1 MKKPRRSDPHAAR
14 EAARY
19 ENPIPSREF
28 ILSHLE
34 NSIGPLTHLELCR
47 EFKLT
52 SDAAIE
58 ALRRRLKAME
68 RDGQTVCNRRGAYG
82 TLDKMN
88 LVKGRVS
95 GHPEGFGFV
104 LSKDPG
110 GDIFLSARQ
119 MRRILDG
126 DEVLVRISGYD
137 RRGRPEG
144 SIVEVVEHRTEQLV
158 GRYFL
163 ESGIHFVRP
172 DNPRISQDVLIVPE
186 EVGSAKPGQ
195 IVLVAITRQPSRNAQ
210 PAGRVVQVLGD
221 DLAPGMEIEL
231 ALHNF
236 ALPHTWSKAL
246 EKQLAGIADDIPEAD
261 KKHRIDLRHLPL
273 VTIDGEDARDFD
285 DAVYCE
291 PMGRNGWRLYVAIA
305 DVAHYVKPGTALD
318 LEAYQ
323 RGNSVYFPGQVI
335 PMLPEKL
342 SNGLCSLKPQVDR
355 LCMVCEMRIDA
366 SGVVKQFQFYEGVMH
381 SRARLTYTQVA
392 VMLAERGESA
402 GLVAGSKGSPVREQF
417 KNIVAHIDD
426 LHDLYRALGENRAA
440 RGAIDF
446 DTVETRILFDA
457 ERKIEQIVPTE
468 RTDAHRLIEECMLS
482 ANVCTATLLA
492 KTKLPV
498 LYRVHEGPRQEKL
511 EDLRAFLGE
520 LGLGLPGGEK
530 PTAQDYQ
537 AVLNQAAGRPDAD
550 IIQSVM
556 LRSMSQ
562 AVYQAENLGHFGL
575 NYQGYSHF
583 TSPIRRYPDLL
594 VHRAIRALL
603 HSKLRVAHL
612 NRVAGAPLQAVEK
625 NYPYQIVQI
634 AEGGDHCSMT
644 ERRADE
650 ATRSVVNWLKCEYLL
665 EHVGNEFRGV
675 VSSVTSFGLFVE
687 LEPVYIDGLVHITG
701 LPKDYYHHE
710 AAHHRLVG
718 ERTGRTFRLGDV
730 VQVRVARV
738 DMDER
743 KIDLE
748 LIDGVDRKSGG
759 RSSKARYS
767 KTGSTKQNDT
777 RRDRDKSAYK
787 QGGDKKSSVKG
798 SGKKPKLISTKA
810 HGLAKEYEA
819 AEAGEKIG
827 STTPK
832 EAKSSPKKAKSRAN
846 KKRQKPPGQTAARN
860 SSGNAPEASTTTRD
874 KTARVRK
881 RRSKAGNPAT
891 PASGPGK
898 NKASGRTRKGK

>member
-1 MKKPRRSDPHAAR
+1 MKKTRRSDPYAAR

-19 ENPIPSREF
+19 DNPIPSREF
-28 ILSHLE
+28 ILSHLG
-34 NSIGPLTHLELCR
+34 NSIGPLTHPELCR
-47 EFKLT
+47 EFQLI
-52 SDAAIE
+52 SDDAIE
-58 ALRRRLKAME
+58 ALRRRLRAME
-68 RDGQTVCNRRGAYG
+68 RDGQTVRNRRGAYG

-104 LSKDPG
+104 LSKTAE
-110 GDIFLSARQ
+110 GDIFLSGRQ
-119 MRRILDG
+119 MRRVLDG
-126 DEVLVRISGYD
+126 DEVLVRISGHD

-186 EVGSAKPGQ
+186 QVGSAQPGQ
-195 IVLVAITRQPSRNAQ
+195 IVLVTITRQPSRNAQ

-236 ALPHTWSKAL
+236 SLPHTWSKAQ
-246 EKQLAGIADDIPEAD
+246 EKQLASIADEIPECD
-261 KKHRIDLRHLPL
+261 KQDRVDLRHLPL

-291 PMGRNGWRLYVAIA
+291 PVGRNGWRLYVAIA
-305 DVAHYVKPGTALD
+305 DVSHYVKPRTELD
-318 LEAYQ
+318 LEAFQ
-323 RGNSVYFPGQVI
+323 RGNSVYFPGQVV

-355 LCMVCEMRIDA
+355 LCMVCEMRIDS
-366 SGVVKQFQFYEGVMH
+366 SGVVKQFNFYEGVMH

-392 VMLAERGESA
+392 LMLAERGESD
-402 GLVAGSKGSPVREQF
+402 SPVREQF
-417 KNIVAHIDD
+417 RQVVEYIDH
-426 LHDLYRALGENRAA
+426 LHDLYGALSENRAN

-457 ERKIEQIVPTE
+457 ERKIEQIIPTE

-482 ANVCTATLLA
+482 ANVCAATLLE
-492 KTKLPV
+492 KSKLPV
-498 LYRVHEGPRQEKL
+498 LYRVHEGPREEKL
-511 EDLRAFLGE
+511 EDLRTFLGE
-520 LGLGLPGGEK
+520 LGLGLPGGDK

-537 AVLNQAAGRPDAD
+537 AVLEQAAGRPDAD

-575 NYQGYSHF
+575 NYDGYSHF

-603 HSKLRVAHL
+603 YSKKRVPHLKRVASAL
-612 NRVAGAPLQAVEK
+612 IQPLEL
-625 NYPYQIVQI
+625 NYPYDLGQIS
-634 AEGGDHCSMT
+634 EGGDHCSMT

-675 VSSVTSFGLFVE
+675 VSAVTGFGLFVE
-687 LEPVYIDGLVHITG
+687 LEPIYIDGLVHITG

-730 VQVRVARV
+730 VQVKVARV

-748 LIDGVDRKSGG
+748 LIGDSAGKSGY
-759 RSSKARYS
+759 RSSKTRAS
-767 KTGSTKQNDT
+767 KTRDTKKNQAKRGGNKT
-777 RRDRDKSAYK
+777 ADKQS
-787 QGGDKKSSVKG
+787 GKKKTLAKG
-798 SGKKPKLISTKA
+798 SGKKPKVISTDTQTLIRE
-810 HGLAKEYEA
+810 HENTQTEG
-819 AEAGEKIG
+819 
-827 STTPK
+827 
-832 EAKSSPKKAKSRAN
+832 
-846 KKRQKPPGQTAARN
+846 KKRPNKTKKRGSRTNATAVQNSRSKTAPVKP
-860 SSGNAPEASTTTRD
+860 SENASKASTTAQD
-874 KTARVRK
+874 KTAKVRK
-881 RRSKAGNPAT
+881 RRIKAKNVSAT
-891 PASGPGK
+891 ASGPGG
-898 NKASGRTRKGK
+898 NKSSVRTRRKK

>member
-28 ILSHLE
+28 ILAHLE
-34 NSIGPLTHLELCR
+34 NSIGPLTHSELCR

-52 SDAAIE
+52 TDDAIE
-58 ALRRRLKAME
+58 ALRRRLRAME
-68 RDGQTVCNRRGAYG
+68 RDGQAVCNRRGAYG

-104 LSKDPG
+104 LSKG
-110 GDIFLSARQ
+110 VEGDIFLSSRQ
-119 MRRILDG
+119 MRRVLDG
-126 DEVLVRISGYD
+126 DEVLVRIAGHD

-186 EVGSAKPGQ
+186 EVGSATPGQ
-195 IVLVAITRQPSRNAQ
+195 IVLVAITQQPSRNAQ

-246 EKQLAGIADDIPEAD
+246 EKQLAGIADEIPEAD
-261 KKHRIDLRHLPL
+261 KKQRIDLRHLPL

-291 PMGRNGWRLYVAIA
+291 PVGRSGWRLYVAIA
-305 DVAHYVKPGTALD
+305 DVSHYVKPGTALD
-318 LEAYQ
+318 LEAYE

-392 VMLAERGESA
+392 VMLAERGEGASS
-402 GLVAGSKGSPVREQF
+402 VDGSKGSQVREQF

-426 LHDLYRALGENRAA
+426 LHDLYGALRENRAS

-457 ERKIEQIVPTE
+457 ERKIEQIIPTE

-492 KTKLPV
+492 KSKLPV
-498 LYRVHEGPRQEKL
+498 LYRVHEGPQQEKL

-530 PTAQDYQ
+530 PTAHDYQ

-562 AVYQAENLGHFGL
+562 AVYQAENAGHFGL
-575 NYQGYSHF
+575 NYEGYSHF

-603 HSKLRVAHL
+603 HSKRRVAHL
-612 NRVAGAPLQAVEK
+612 KRVADAQQQALEK
-625 NYPYQIVQI
+625 NYPYEIAQIT
-634 AEGGDHCSMT
+634 EGGDHCSMT

-675 VSSVTSFGLFVE
+675 VSAVTGFGLFVE

-748 LIDGVDRKSGG
+748 LIDDGTGQSGD
-759 RSSKARYS
+759 RSSKARSS
-767 KTGSTKQNDT
+767 KTRSTKKNKT
-777 RRDRDKSAYK
+777 RCGADKSADK
-787 QGGDKKSSVKG
+787 QGSKKKSVVKG
-798 SGKKPKLISTKA
+798 SGKKPKVFSTKDQA
-810 HGLAKEYEA
+810 RAKEYA
-819 AEAGEKIG
+819 DVQAGEK
-827 STTPK
+827 K
-832 EAKSSPKKAKSRAN
+832 RPKKAKKAGHRKNATEAKKSPSQTTSVSSSR
-846 KKRQKPPGQTAARN
+846 
-860 SSGNAPEASTTTRD
+860 NASKVSATTQD
-874 KTARVRK
+874 KTAKVRK
-881 RRSKAGNPAT
+881 RRIKAKNVST
-891 PASGPGK
+891 PDSGPGK
-898 NKASGRTRKGK
+898 NKSSVRTRRDK

>member
-1 MKKPRRSDPHAAR
+1 MKKSRRSDPHAAR

-28 ILSHLE
+28 ILGHLE
-34 NSIGPLTHLELCR
+34 NSIGPLTHSELCR

-52 SDAAIE
+52 NEDAIE
-58 ALRRRLKAME
+58 ALRRRLRAME
-68 RDGQTVCNRRGAYG
+68 RDGQAVCNRRGAYG

-104 LSKDPG
+104 LSKG
-110 GDIFLSARQ
+110 AEGDIFLSGRQ
-119 MRRILDG
+119 MRRVLDG
-126 DEVLVRISGYD
+126 DEVLVRIAGHD

-186 EVGSAKPGQ
+186 EVGSATPGQ
-195 IVLVAITRQPSRNAQ
+195 IVLVAITQQPSRNAQ

-246 EKQLAGIADDIPEAD
+246 EKQLAGIAEEIPEAD

-291 PMGRNGWRLYVAIA
+291 PVGRSGWRLYVAIA
-305 DVAHYVKPGTALD
+305 DVSHYVKPDTALD

-355 LCMVCEMRIDA
+355 LCMVCEMRIDS

-402 GLVAGSKGSPVREQF
+402 SSVDGSKGSPVREQF
-417 KNIVAHIDD
+417 KNFVAHIDD
-426 LHDLYRALGENRAA
+426 LHDLYGALRENRAS

-457 ERKIEQIVPTE
+457 ERKIEQIIPTE

-492 KTKLPV
+492 KSKLPV
-498 LYRVHEGPRQEKL
+498 LYRVHEGPQQEKL
-511 EDLRAFLGE
+511 EDLRTFLGE

-530 PTAQDYQ
+530 PTAHDYQ

-562 AVYQAENLGHFGL
+562 AVYQGENLGHFGL
-575 NYQGYSHF
+575 NYEGYSHF

-603 HSKLRVAHL
+603 HSKRRVAHL
-612 NRVAGAPLQAVEK
+612 KRVADAQQQTLEK
-625 NYPYQIVQI
+625 NYPYELVQI
-634 AEGGDHCSMT
+634 TEGGDHCSMT

-675 VSSVTSFGLFVE
+675 VSAVTGFGLFVE

-718 ERTGRTFRLGDV
+718 ERTGRTFRLGDT

-748 LIDGVDRKSGG
+748 LIVAGDSGSAKRKKTRQPGSNKATTKASIK
-759 RSSKARYS
+759 RSSKKQSVGATKAS
-767 KTGSTKQNDT
+767 KKT
-777 RRDRDKSAYK
+777 RSRKS
-787 QGGDKKSSVKG
+787 
-798 SGKKPKLISTKA
+798 SGKKSGVQGKASKVSGKTKST
-810 HGLAKEYEA
+810 G
-819 AEAGEKIG
+819 
-827 STTPK
+827 
-832 EAKSSPKKAKSRAN
+832 
-846 KKRQKPPGQTAARN
+846 
-860 SSGNAPEASTTTRD
+860 
-874 KTARVRK
+874 RVR
-881 RRSKAGNPAT
+881 
-891 PASGPGK
+891 
-898 NKASGRTRKGK
+898 RKK